1 MLQRLETGRPR
12 TVTNKPRN
20 NMMKRTLIAT
30 GVAAGLLALPG
41 LSVAQGGGFVEDA
54 KANLSLRNLYFDDDY
69 KDAPGSPSDRDWG
82 QGFML
87 KFNSGYTQG
96 PIGFG
101 MDVFARSG
109 IRLDSGGKR
118 GDADASCRPG
128 NQFPLKSD
136 NSAVNEFSQIDFA
149 GKVKVSNT
157 ELIIGRGLEP
167 NLPIAKRNDGRLLP
181 QTYSGATLTSNE
193 IDNVTLRAGQFDE
206 ASSRNWSHY
215 DGLRIAGGTERVN
228 KFQYL
233 GGDAKLGDNLVA
245 SYYFATLKD
254 YYKQHYL
261 GAVHTLALGE
271 GKLVTDL
278 RYFDS
283 NSTGANR
290 SGKGGYGAAGVFN
303 NGEVDNRAMSAMFTY
318 HRSNHALGLGY
329 QEMSGDSNFAFL
341 NNGDGATAHLITD
354 SQINKF
360 ERAGE
365 KTWVG
370 QYNYNFADYV
380 PGLSFTAKYLR
391 GSDFDVAT
399 RENGTRPGDK
409 EWERDLRLDYKVQS
423 GFLKDLG
430 LSLRHASLRTDT
442 AQADEDQLRVYLTY
456 NFVLL

>member
-1 MLQRLETGRPR
+1 
-12 TVTNKPRN
+12 
-20 NMMKRTLIAT
+20 MKKTLIAS
-30 GVAAGLLALPG
+30 GIAAGLLALPG

-54 KANLSLRNLYFDDDY
+54 KANLSLRNLYFDGDY
-69 KDAPGSPSDRDWG
+69 KDANNAPSEREWG

-101 MDVFARSG
+101 LDMFARAG
-109 IRLDSGGKR
+109 VRLDSGSRTDKAGR
-118 GDADASCRPG
+118 SRNPG
-128 NQFPLKSD
+128 NQFPLEDD
-136 NSAVNEFSQIDFA
+136 NSAVSEFSQIDFA
-149 GKVKVSNT
+149 GKAKISNT
-157 ELIIGRGLEP
+157 ELVIGRGLEP

-181 QTYSGATLTSNE
+181 QTYSGAMLTSKE
-193 IDNVTLRAGQFDE
+193 IDNLTLHAGQFDE
-206 ASSRNWSHY
+206 ASGRNWSHY

-228 KFQYL
+228 KFQYA
-233 GGDAKLGDNLVA
+233 GGDAQLGDNLVA

-261 GAVHTLALGE
+261 GAVHTLPLGE
-271 GKLVTDL
+271 GQLVTDL

-290 SGKGGYGAAGVFN
+290 SGDGDYAATGVYGAGATR
-303 NGEVDNRAMSAMFTY
+303 EVDNRAMSAMFTY
-318 HRSNHALGLGY
+318 KRSNHALGLGY

-341 NNGDGATAHLITD
+341 NNGGGATAHLITD
-354 SQINKF
+354 SQIGKF

-391 GSDFDVAT
+391 GSDFDTAVA
-399 RENGTRPGDK
+399 GAGDR

-423 GFLKDLG
+423 GFLKDMG
-430 LSLRHASLRTDT
+430 VSLRHASLRSDATK
-442 AQADEDQLRVYLTY
+442 DEDQTRVYLTY

>member
-54 KANLSLRNLYFDDDY
+54 KANLSLRNLYFDGDY

-101 MDVFARSG
+101 MDVFARAG
-109 IRLDSGGKR
+109 IRLDSGGR
-118 GDADASCRPG
+118 NVDELGYNPSRQPG
-128 NQFPLKSD
+128 NQFPLED
-136 NSAVNEFSQIDFA
+136 DGSAVSEFSQIDFA
-149 GKVKVSNT
+149 GKAKVSNT

-181 QTYSGATLTSNE
+181 QTYSGAMLTSNE

-206 ASSRNWSHY
+206 ASGRNWSHY
-215 DGLRIAGGTERVN
+215 DGLTMAGANNERVN
-228 KFQYL
+228 KFQYV

-245 SYYFATLKD
+245 SYYFAKLKD

-261 GAVHTLALGE
+261 GAVHTLPLGE

-283 NSTGANR
+283 NSTGAND
-290 SGKGGYGAAGVFN
+290 SGDGDYRAIGVYSN
-303 NGEVDNRAMSAMFTY
+303 GTTRGEVDNRAMSAMFTY

-329 QEMSGDSNFAFL
+329 QDMSGDSNFAFL
-341 NNGDGATAHLITD
+341 NNGGGATAHLITD
-354 SQINKF
+354 SQIGKF

-391 GSDFDVAT
+391 GSDIDTVAGGMT
-399 RENGTRPGDK
+399 RSGNATCVWITRY
-409 EWERDLRLDYKVQS
+409 RV
-423 GFLKDLG
+423 
-430 LSLRHASLRTDT
+430 ASSRIWACPCAMPACVLMLQKTRTSCGST
-442 AQADEDQLRVYLTY
+442 
-456 NFVLL
+456 

>member
-1 MLQRLETGRPR
+1 MR
-12 TVTNKPRN
+12 
-20 NMMKRTLIAT
+20 RTLIAS
-30 GVAAGLLALPG
+30 GVAAALLALPG
-41 LSVAQGGGFVEDA
+41 VSVAQGGGFIEDA
-54 KANLSLRNLYFDDDY
+54 KANLSLRNLYFDGDFKNADN
-69 KDAPGSPSDRDWG
+69 APSDREWG

-96 PIGFG
+96 PVGFG
-101 MDVFARSG
+101 MDVFARAG
-109 IRLDSGGKR
+109 VRLDSGGR
-118 GDADASCRPG
+118 NPAEPGDSRVPG
-128 NQFPLKSD
+128 NLFPLKD
-136 NSAVNEFSQIDFA
+136 NGKAESEFSQIDFA
-149 GKVKVSNT
+149 GKAKVSNT

-193 IDNVTLRAGQFDE
+193 IDNLTLRAGQFDE
-206 ASSRNWSHY
+206 ASSRNWKGY
-215 DGLRIAGGTERVN
+215 DGLKMAGSAERVN
-228 KFQYL
+228 KFQYA

-261 GAVHTLALGE
+261 GAVHTLPLGE
-271 GKLVTDL
+271 GQLITDL

-283 NSTGANR
+283 NSTGANSSSDR
-290 SGKGGYGAAGVFN
+290 IATGYASAGVDN
-303 NGEVDNRAMSAMFTY
+303 NGEVDNQAMSAMFTY
-318 HRSNHALGLGY
+318 KRSNHALGLGY
-329 QEMSGDSNFAFL
+329 QEMRGDSNFAFL

-354 SQINKF
+354 SQIGKF

-391 GSDFDVAT
+391 GSDFDVVT
-399 RENGTRPGDK
+399 RADGSKPGDK
-409 EWERDLRLDYKVQS
+409 EWERDLRLDYTVQN

-430 LSLRHASLRTDT
+430 VSLRHASLRSDATTD
-442 AQADEDQLRVYLTY
+442 QDQLRVYLTY

>member
-1 MLQRLETGRPR
+1 
-12 TVTNKPRN
+12 
-20 NMMKRTLIAT
+20 MKRTLIAT

-54 KANLSLRNLYFDDDY
+54 TAKLSLRNLYFDGDY
-69 KDAPGSPSDRDWG
+69 KNADNAPSDRDWG

-87 KFNSGYTQG
+87 RFNSGYTQG

-101 MDVFARSG
+101 MDVFARAG
-109 IRLDSGGKR
+109 IRLDSGSYPGKP
-118 GDADASCRPG
+118 GASRQPG
-128 NQFPLKSD
+128 NQFPLED
-136 NSAVNEFSQIDFA
+136 DGSAVNEFSQIDFA
-149 GKVKVSNT
+149 GKAKVSNT
-157 ELIIGRGLEP
+157 ELVIGRGLEP

-193 IDNVTLRAGQFDE
+193 IDNLTLRAGQFDE
-206 ASSRNWSHY
+206 ASGRNWSHY
-215 DGLRIAGGTERVN
+215 DGLRMAGGTERVN
-228 KFQYL
+228 KFQYV

-261 GAVHTLALGE
+261 GAVHTLQLGE
-271 GKLVTDL
+271 GQLITDL

-283 NSTGANR
+283 NSTGSNS
-290 SGKGGYGAAGVFN
+290 SGDASNSAIGVYSDGTTR
-303 NGEVDNRAMSAMFTY
+303 GEVDNQAVSAMFTY
-318 HRSNHALGLGY
+318 KRSNHALGLGY

-341 NNGDGATAHLITD
+341 NNGGGATAHLITD
-354 SQINKF
+354 SQIGKF

-391 GSDFDVAT
+391 GSDIDTLA
-399 RENGTRPGDK
+399 GGSDK
-409 EWERDLRLDYKVQS
+409 EWERNLRLDYKVQS
-423 GFLKDLG
+423 GFLKDMG
-430 LSLRHASLRTDT
+430 VSVRHASLRSDATTD
-442 AQADEDQLRVYLTY
+442 QDQLRVYLTY
-456 NFVLL
+456 DFVLL

>member
-1 MLQRLETGRPR
+1 
-12 TVTNKPRN
+12 
-20 NMMKRTLIAT
+20 MKRTLIAA

-41 LSVAQGGGFVEDA
+41 LSVAQSNGFVEAA
-54 KANLSLRNLYFDDDY
+54 KATLSLRNLYFDGDY
-69 KDAPGSPSDRDWG
+69 KNADNAPSDRDWG

-87 KFNSGYTQG
+87 EFNSGYTQG

-101 MDVFARSG
+101 MDVYARAG

-118 GDADASCRPG
+118 GDLDASRVPG
-128 NQFPLKSD
+128 NQFPLEND
-136 NSAVNEFSQIDFA
+136 DSAVSEFSQIDFA
-149 GKVKVSNT
+149 GKAKISNT
-157 ELIIGRGLEP
+157 ELVIGRGLEP
-167 NLPIAKRNDGRLLP
+167 NLPVVKRNDGRLLP

-193 IDNVTLRAGQFDE
+193 IDNLTLRAGQFDE
-206 ASSRNWSHY
+206 ASGRNAYHY
-215 DGLRIAGGTERVN
+215 DGLTMGGTGNKRVN
-228 KFQYL
+228 KFQYV

-261 GAVHTLALGE
+261 GAMHTLPLGE

-278 RYFDS
+278 RFFDS
-283 NSTGANR
+283 NSTGANS
-290 SGKGGYGAAGVFN
+290 SGDGDYRTIGVYSDGTTR
-303 NGEVDNRAMSAMFTY
+303 GEVDNRAMSAMFTY

-329 QEMSGDSNFAFL
+329 QEMSGDSDFAFM
-341 NNGDGATAHLITD
+341 NNGGGSTAHLITD
-354 SQINKF
+354 SQIGKF
-360 ERAGE
+360 LSAGE

-391 GSDFDVAT
+391 GDDADVMASG
-399 RENGTRPGDK
+399 ES

-430 LSLRHASLRTDT
+430 VSLRHASFRSDLNNGSGDRDK
-442 AQADEDQLRVYLTY
+442 DETRVYLTY
-456 NFVLL
+456 DFVLL